1 LAEQQNSRLT
11 QRRAL
16 LFFAGLNHRTDV
28 ENRGHT
34 SVFIAEGGKRGVEP
48 DVLSAA
54 SFKPG
59 QNEGGILEVDRIASF
74 PLTVE
79 LGPQTAGNQL
89 VLAFR

>member
-1 LAEQQNSRLT
+1 LAEQQNSRLA

-34 SVFIAEGGKRGVEP
+34 SVFITEGGKRGVEP
-48 DVLSAA
+48 DILSAA

-59 QNEGGILEVDRIASF
+59 HNAGGILEADRIASF
-74 PLTVE
+74 PHTVE
-79 LGPQTAGNQL
+79 LGPQTAGNQI
-89 VLAFR
+89 VSAFR